1 MSFYDELKRK
11 NVIRVAI
18 SYVVISWVLIQVGD
32 ILFSAMDLG
41 QEPTRIMLVVLF
53 LGFIPAL
60 VFAWAFEITPEGIK
74 REKDIERDESIT
86 NVTAKKLDKAT
97 IGLLVVAIILF
108 GADKI
113 FKDDAADVDPSKT
126 VAASASENIVATAD
140 TISEQSIAVLPF
152 VNMSSDVEQDYFSDG
167 ITEEILNSL
176 AKIRQLK
183 VAGRTSSFSF
193 KGKNDDL
200 RTIGAALGVAHVLE
214 GSVRKAGAEVRITA
228 QLIKVADGFHMWSET
243 YDGSL
248 EKVFD
253 LQERI
258 AREVTNEL
266 KIVMNLGEDTRLV
279 HKLTGSVAAY
289 DLFLRGRELVRKRI
303 NNSILEGIALLEQ
316 AVVLDPL
323 FAEAWSVLAEA
334 EAIIDGYQPEDA
346 MTVGTERARAHIEK
360 ALAIDPSLVLPHAV
374 NGLIKGDIDNDFLG
388 AINELEFALSLD
400 PQNPLTLR
408 WLGNY
413 YQGLG
418 YFDKAQALYE
428 SAYALEPLSRVETFN
443 LASNR
448 LHQGELDAAMLLFQK
463 VNELTG
469 LMHAD
474 VVAYIL
480 DAQGDPEAAADYIA
494 QVVMAGANQQGMD
507 EAAALDAAREYSAL
521 AFGRDANAQTS
532 ANHFVNTPTN
542 SLWQM
547 AGYIAVGNFDLVYAY
562 LDEKPNLFNEFAAD
576 YMWFKLPRFIA
587 FRQDQRFAPMLER
600 FGVIAD
606 WNELGWPDHCQ
617 PNAGTDGSNGQFRCE

>member
-41 QEPTRIMLVVLF
+41 QEPTKIILVVLF

-74 REKDIERDESIT
+74 RERDIERDESIT

-97 IGLLVVAIILF
+97 MGLLVVAIFLF

-113 FKDDAADVDPSKT
+113 FKDDAADEGPSKT
-126 VAASASENIVATAD
+126 AAAITFENIVEATD
-140 TISEQSIAVLPF
+140 TISEKSIAVLPF

-176 AKIRQLK
+176 AKVRQLK

-214 GSVRKAGAEVRITA
+214 GSVRKAGTEVRITA

-248 EKVFD
+248 DKVFD

-266 KIVMNLGEDTRLV
+266 KVVMNLGEDTRLV
-279 HKLTGSVAAY
+279 HELTDSVAAY

-303 NNSILEGIALLEQ
+303 NNNIPEGIALLEQ
-316 AVVLDPL
+316 AVALDTL
-323 FAEAWSVLAEA
+323 FAEAWAVLAEA
-334 EAIIDGYQPEDA
+334 EAVIDGYQPA
-346 MTVGTERARAHIEK
+346 AATLGTERARAHIEK
-360 ALAIDPSLVLPHAV
+360 ALAIDPNLVLPHAV
-374 NGLIKGDIDNDFLG
+374 SGLIKAEKDNDFLG
-388 AINELEFALSLD
+388 AISELQFALSLE
-400 PQNPLTLR
+400 PQNPLTQR

-418 YFDKAQALYE
+418 YFDKAEALYE
-428 SAYALEPLSRVETFN
+428 SAYALEPLSRVEAFN

-448 LHQGELDAAMLLFQK
+448 LHQGELGAALLLFQK

-469 LMHAD
+469 VHHAD
-474 VVAYIL
+474 AIAYIL
-480 DAQGDPEAAADYIA
+480 DAQGNPEAAADYLT
-494 QVVMAGANQQGMD
+494 QLVMAEANRQGID
-507 EAAALDAAREYSAL
+507 EAAALDVVREFSAL
-521 AFGRDANAQTS
+521 AFGTDASAQTS
-532 ANHFVNTPTN
+532 ANHFVSTPTS

-547 AGYIAVGNFDLVYAY
+547 PGYIAAGNFDFVYEY
-562 LDEKPNLFNEFAAD
+562 LDENPNLFNEFSAD
-576 YMWFKLPRFIA
+576 YMWYQLPRFDA
-587 FRQDQRFAPMLER
+587 FRQDERFAPMLER
-600 FGVIAD
+600 FGVITV

-617 PNAGTDGSNGQFRCE
+617 PNAGTDGSNGTFRCE

>member
-41 QEPTRIMLVVLF
+41 QEPTKIMLVVLF

-60 VFAWAFEITPEGIK
+60 VFAWVFEITPEGIK

-97 IGLLVVAIILF
+97 IGLLVIAIVLF
-108 GADKI
+108 GADKV
-113 FKDDAADVDPSKT
+113 FKGDATDVAPSKT
-126 VAASASENIVATAD
+126 TAVSASDNIVEAAD
-140 TISEQSIAVLPF
+140 AIPEQSIAVLPF

-214 GSVRKAGAEVRITA
+214 GSVRKAGTEVRITA

-279 HKLTGSVAAY
+279 HKLTDSVAAY

-303 NNSILEGIALLEQ
+303 NNNIPEGIALLEQ
-316 AVVLDPL
+316 AVALDPL
-323 FAEAWSVLAEA
+323 FAEAWAVLAEA
-334 EAIIDGYQPEDA
+334 EAVIDGYQPA
-346 MTVGTERARAHIEK
+346 AATLGTERARVHIEK

-374 NGLIKGDIDNDFLG
+374 SGLIKADKDNDFLG
-388 AINELEFALSLD
+388 AISALKLALSLE

-418 YFDKAQALYE
+418 YFDKAEVLYE

-443 LASNR
+443 FATNQ
-448 LHQGELDAAMLLFQK
+448 LHQGELDAAIQLFQK
-463 VNELTG
+463 VNEFAVQGHVDTI
-469 LMHAD
+469 
-474 VVAYIL
+474 AYIL
-480 DAQGDPEAAADYIA
+480 DAQGNPEAAADYIA
-494 QVVMAGANQQGMD
+494 QLVKAAASRQGMD
-507 EAAALDAAREYSAL
+507 EAAALDVAREFSAL
-521 AFGRDANAQTS
+521 AFGIDASTQTS
-532 ANHFVNTPTN
+532 ANHFFSTPTGL
-542 SLWQM
+542 LWQM
-547 AGYIAVGNFDLVYAY
+547 PGYIAAGNFDFVYQF
-562 LDEKPNLFNEFAAD
+562 LDEDPNLFNEFSAD
-576 YMWFKLPRFIA
+576 YMWYQLPRFVA
-587 FRQDQRFAPMLER
+587 FRQDDRFAPMLER
-600 FGVIAD
+600 FGVTVV

-617 PNAGTDGSNGQFRCE
+617 PNPGTDGSNGQFRCE